1 MNQDEYQERETE
13 SASGRAGRSSGK
25 SGSSS
30 RKTGSSSGKG
40 KGSSG
45 HKSASHKKHGART
58 SSASGHR
65 RRRKKKRPNGHLIF
79 FAVLAAA
86 LLITVIQLLLWNKG
100 KKSDYDPNSTTTEF
114 DVEVLDY
121 LMPVDPDFLKGRADD
136 GVTTV
141 LALGNDPFDGTGD
154 GESLA
159 SLIEAEADVKVLN
172 GAFPGSTI
180 AMKNQTYDSSYPLDG
195 LSLYW
200 TAAAICNHNFD
211 LMEVV
216 VRDLASDA
224 CSSALQ
230 TLRDVD
236 METVDDL
243 IIFYD
248 LQDYMGRRIVYDES
262 NPNNLNTCYGA
273 LNATIQLIAE
283 QYPHIRI
290 FVFSPTWGTFTEG
303 DGTVRDAD
311 LDDMGNGT
319 VADYVNWELEV
330 CRSNG
335 VTFIDMYYG
344 GVSMDNRDCLTDG
357 WHLNEKGRRR
367 IAERFSQI
375 LHRWD

>member
-1 MNQDEYQERETE
+1 MKQDEQRKQT
-13 SASGRAGRSSGK
+13 SSHK
-25 SGSSS
+25 HS
-30 RKTGSSSGKG
+30 SSSG
-40 KGSSG
+40 
-45 HKSASHKKHGART
+45 H
-58 SSASGHR
+58 
-65 RRRKKKRPNGHLIF
+65 RRRKKKRLNGHIIF

-86 LLITVIQLLLWNKG
+86 LLITVVQLLIWNKG
-100 KKSDYDPNSTTTEF
+100 KKSDYDPNSTSSEF

-121 LMPVDPDFLKGRADD
+121 LMPVDPDFLKDRPDD

-141 LALGNDPFDGTGD
+141 LALGNDPFTDSQD

-159 SLIEAEADVKVLN
+159 SLIEKEADVKVLN

-180 AMKNQTYDSSYPLDG
+180 AMKNPTYANTYPLDG

-200 TAAAICNHNFD
+200 TAAAVCNQNFD
-211 LMEVV
+211 LMDVV
-216 VRDLASDA
+216 VRDLNTEAH
-224 CSSALQ
+224 SSALE
-230 TLRDVD
+230 TLRAVD

-248 LQDYMGRRIVYDES
+248 LQDYMGRRIVYDE
-262 NPNNLNTCYGA
+262 NNLNNLNSCYGA

-290 FVFSPTWGTFTEG
+290 FVFSPTWGTFVEG
-303 DGTVRDAD
+303 DGTKRDAD

-344 GVSMDNRDCLTDG
+344 AVSMDNEDCLTDG
-357 WHLNEKGRRR
+357 WHLNEKGRERV
-367 IAERFSQI
+367 AKRFSAI